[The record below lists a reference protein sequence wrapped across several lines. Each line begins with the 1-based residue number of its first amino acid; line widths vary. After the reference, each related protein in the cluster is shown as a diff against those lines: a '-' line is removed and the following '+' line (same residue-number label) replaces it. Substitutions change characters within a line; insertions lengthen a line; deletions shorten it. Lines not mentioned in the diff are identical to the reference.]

1 MKVEDQIMD
10 AEDSPG
16 AGLATIRRQPL
27 TKETDMARTNPT
39 DPGASPTDNGDASN
53 RSQQELYG
61 RREPPDLDE
70 GRIGRDDPSDV
81 ENPDPGRGTDGSG
94 QPSTARAGANTQ

>member
-1 MKVEDQIMD
+1 M
-10 AEDSPG
+10 P
-16 AGLATIRRQPL
+16 
-27 TKETDMARTNPT
+27 RTNPT
-39 DPGASPTDNGDASN
+39 DPSAAAATNGDASA

-70 GRIGRDDPSDV
+70 GRIGRDDQTDI
-81 ENPDPGRGTDGSG
+81 ENPDPGRDVDGSG